1 MSTQEGLRPH
11 QPTLIMLYAHCSL
24 RPIISCSP
32 IGREYSLVLQ
42 IRLRDDDRCERLFL
56 EAKLAVPGH
65 VLDGHE
71 STVCD
76 DYHVEVSVGDED
88 AVRGFDD
95 LGEDMLNWISG
106 EVAFA
111 FGSAVVV
118 AVFFGAADKDGVDGA
133 LGPVD
138 GRGCVDG
145 GFDICAVEVCGRGA
159 CGAVDEL
166 GGEGEDVPEQRALL
180 VDFVN
185 VEAGVVGQGSIVNQI
200 EDVAVGFAGVVE
212 EYGWLVSGGWEG
224 EVFFAEVGVSAGF
237 VETFKLG
244 EERVV
249 ELEEGLVFEN
259 ERYSCD
265 LLLCVVE
272 LANARVIH

>member
-1 MSTQEGLRPH
+1 
-11 QPTLIMLYAHCSL
+11 MLYAHCSL
-24 RPIISCSP
+24 RSIISCSP
-32 IGREYSLVLQ
+32 VCREYSLVLQ
-42 IRLRDDDRCERLFL
+42 IRLRDDDGCKRLFL
-56 EAKLAVPGH
+56 EAELAVPGH

-71 STVCD
+71 GAVCD
-76 DYHVEVSVGDED
+76 DYHVEVPVGDEH

-95 LGEDMLNWISG
+95 LGEDVLDWISG

-118 AVFFGAADKDGVDGA
+118 AVFFGAANEDGVDGA
-133 LGPVD
+133 FGPVD

-145 GFDICAVEVCGRGA
+145 GFDICAVEVCGGGA
-159 CGAVDEL
+159 CRGVDEL
-166 GGEGEDVPEQRALL
+166 GGEGEDVPEQWALL
-180 VDFVN
+180 VDFVD
-185 VEAGVVGQGSIVNQI
+185 VEAGVVGQGGIVNQI
-200 EDVAVGFAGVVE
+200 EDVAVSFAGVVE

-237 VETFKLG
+237 VETLKLG

-259 ERYSCD
+259 ERYGCD